1 MTEGSGATRD
11 EHGVVTY
18 TMNDPATR
26 NALSTGVL
34 QDIDDT
40 LRTLADDASVRV
52 IVMTGAATTFSSGA
66 DRAEL
71 AHPPT
76 IGRTTHLLT
85 PILPRSQEPPVPVG
99 RRATGSP
106 SR

>member
-1 MTEGSGATRD
+1 MIERSGATRD

-18 TMNDPATR
+18 TVNDPVTR
-26 NALSTGVL
+26 NALSSRVL

-40 LRTLADDASVRV
+40 LRALADDASVRV

-71 AHPPT
+71 ADPATPPP
-76 IGRTTHLLT
+76 G
-85 PILPRSQEPPVPVG
+85 
-99 RRATGSP
+99 AAC
-106 SR
+106 